1 MCVFC
6 LIAFWFANLQTTSY
20 NNLPA
25 QHSETKQVSL
35 IPMMSSG
42 NISSLEIPLASLN
55 EIPAQGGPEAPPIL
69 ETSSGVVE
77 NHGSAAGTSVTADA
91 GSLGNPRMEYPQA
104 NTSGPTMAFLS
115 GPSSA
120 AATPAPG
127 RIHIGATPPPAE
139 TPQRGRRR
147 VKDRGAAASEPHSR
161 SRSSHSRTRLPPGAR
176 RPFEAPG
183 GHVEDMIKK
192 LETIIKDMEARSLQ
206 DRQKLAQLS
215 AVVGAD
221 RAASGLVHKWA
232 SDNAKRVD
240 AIESQVRDQTN
251 QAMEYARSKC
261 TEVDAK
267 LRAEIAAGVPG
278 LEAKLATP
286 FGTME
291 ARIKALEAMNVTD
304 RIMSLE
310 AKMAV
315 YSTSAAK
322 TLEAPGL
329 KERID
334 GFDQTLKAHVSITE
348 QHRAYLSAQFS
359 AKPGEEQTLLAH
371 FRRLEAEILKL
382 GAAPLNPMAAGE
394 VKSMLQDFETH
405 MANKH
410 GDAVT
415 KQMGDSGNMLS
426 MAVAAM
432 TAQHDKANERLMNI
446 EEHLKAVDT
455 EIMLVKTA
463 FSSVPSRSAIRTPPS
478 ELRQDTPTS
487 T

>member
-25 QHSETKQVSL
+25 PHSETKQVSL

-161 SRSSHSRTRLPPGAR
+161 SRSSHSWTRLPPGAR

-221 RAASGLVHKWA
+221 RAA
-232 SDNAKRVD
+232 
-240 AIESQVRDQTN
+240 
-251 QAMEYARSKC
+251 
-261 TEVDAK
+261 
-267 LRAEIAAGVPG
+267 
-278 LEAKLATP
+278 
-286 FGTME
+286 
-291 ARIKALEAMNVTD
+291 
-304 RIMSLE
+304 
-310 AKMAV
+310 
-315 YSTSAAK
+315 
-322 TLEAPGL
+322 
-329 KERID
+329 
-334 GFDQTLKAHVSITE
+334 
-348 QHRAYLSAQFS
+348 
-359 AKPGEEQTLLAH
+359 
-371 FRRLEAEILKL
+371 
-382 GAAPLNPMAAGE
+382 
-394 VKSMLQDFETH
+394 
-405 MANKH
+405 
-410 GDAVT
+410 
-415 KQMGDSGNMLS
+415 
-426 MAVAAM
+426 
-432 TAQHDKANERLMNI
+432 
-446 EEHLKAVDT
+446 
-455 EIMLVKTA
+455 
-463 FSSVPSRSAIRTPPS
+463 
-478 ELRQDTPTS
+478 
-487 T
+487 